1 MQSGRPPM
9 RSAMGRSDATTIT
22 VQGLDLCSEVLG
34 TLNLGD
40 FAFLEITG
48 KRADAHQSI
57 VFNAMLATLV
67 EHGMTPMVMAARLTY
82 LGAPESLQA
91 AVAAGLCGIGS
102 TFAGTAEGAAK
113 LLQAAYEI
121 PGGLASGRVGG
132 EPVSPAPGAPADG
145 VDAADQGVVP
155 GNDAAASGDATQ
167 VLAARIVSEH
177 RAARRPIPGLGH
189 NLHKPVDPRTTRLF
203 DLAREHGL
211 HGRYVDLMIAISA
224 EAERAANKPGQLP
237 VNATGALGALCCEL
251 AIPWQL
257 CRGLAVI
264 GRSIGI
270 VGHLAEELR
279 NPIARTLWERTEA
292 ETSGVDEAPGGDQ
305 P

>member
-1 MQSGRPPM
+1 M
-9 RSAMGRSDATTIT
+9 RSAMGRSDATTIR

-48 KRADAHQSI
+48 KRPDAHQSI

-113 LLQAAYEI
+113 LLQAAYQA
-121 PGGLASGRVGG
+121 PGGVAGSAAEGTSTSA
-132 EPVSPAPGAPADG
+132 EDTAPSEETIAD
-145 VDAADQGVVP
+145 
-155 GNDAAASGDATQ
+155 
-167 VLAARIVSEH
+167 LAARIVAEH
-177 RAARRPIPGLGH
+177 RAARRPIPGIGH

-211 HGRYVDLMIAISA
+211 HGRYVALMIAISA
-224 EAERAANKPGQLP
+224 EAERAAGKPGQLP

-292 ETSGVDEAPGGDQ
+292 ETSGVDEASGGDQ